1 MNRGSDL
8 LHPSPSFR
16 RRKGSKTLREKSS
29 DSATDPSI
37 MSNTGATQDAFH
49 GRHQDYAVE
58 TTDNSNTYLTPN
70 QRGKMPEARGN
81 QKSFSGEEQEKTA
94 EISQSHATLTSSEDQ
109 ELKSDSSN
117 FTKVDAVLG
126 KIEDNKIATKKSM
139 TDLVT
144 APKAAHA
151 KKSLRRF
158 FHRKGNKEP
167 TTPPSSSGK
176 TPGRRTISAPALIDA
191 SPNAKNVVN
200 FSRPI
205 ALHSSSDVSSGS
217 PALRG
222 ARDTELRGSNPF
234 SGPSATPEGLTDKS
248 GNITVG
254 LNASLV
260 SQHPDLRLPNAD
272 EV

>member
-8 LHPSPSFR
+8 LHPSPPFR

-49 GRHQDYAVE
+49 GHHQDYAVE
-58 TTDNSNTYLTPN
+58 NTDNSNTYLTPN

-81 QKSFSGEEQEKTA
+81 QKPFSGEEQEKTA

-126 KIEDNKIATKKSM
+126 KIDDNKTATKKSM
-139 TDLVT
+139 TDLIT
-144 APKAAHA
+144 APKAAQG

-167 TTPPSSSGK
+167 TTPPSSGK
-176 TPGRRTISAPALIDA
+176 TAGRRIISAPTLIDA

-205 ALHSSSDVSSGS
+205 ALHSSSDVSSAS
-217 PALRG
+217 PDVRG
-222 ARDTELRGSNPF
+222 GRDTELRGSSPF
-234 SGPSATPEGLTDKS
+234 SGPSATPEGLTDES

-260 SQHPDLRLPNAD
+260 SQHLDLRLPNAD

>member
-8 LHPSPSFR
+8 LHPSPPFR

-49 GRHQDYAVE
+49 GHHQDYAME

-70 QRGKMPEARGN
+70 QRGKMREARGN

-94 EISQSHATLTSSEDQ
+94 ETSQSHTTLTSSEDQ

-126 KIEDNKIATKKSM
+126 KIEDNKIATKKGM

-144 APKAAHA
+144 APKAAHG

-158 FHRKGNKEP
+158 FHRKGNREP

-176 TPGRRTISAPALIDA
+176 TPGRRIISAPALIDA

-205 ALHSSSDVSSGS
+205 ALHSSSDVSSES

-222 ARDTELRGSNPF
+222 ARDTELRGSNPIP
-234 SGPSATPEGLTDKS
+234 GPSASPEGLTDKS
-248 GNITVG
+248 ENITVG

-260 SQHPDLRLPNAD
+260 SQHPDLRLPNVD

>member
-1 MNRGSDL
+1 
-8 LHPSPSFR
+8 
-16 RRKGSKTLREKSS
+16 
-29 DSATDPSI
+29 

-49 GRHQDYAVE
+49 GHHQDHAVE
-58 TTDNSNTYLTPN
+58 STDNSNTYLSPN

-81 QKSFSGEEQEKTA
+81 QNPFYGEQQEKTP
-94 EISQSHATLTSSEDQ
+94 EINQSHATLTSSEDQ
-109 ELKSDSSN
+109 QLKSDSSN
-117 FTKVDAVLG
+117 FTKVEAALG
-126 KIEDNKIATKKSM
+126 KIEDKKIDKKKST
-139 TDLVT
+139 TDLVNL
-144 APKAAHA
+144 PKAAHG
-151 KKSLRRF
+151 KKSLRKL
-158 FHRKGNKEP
+158 FHRKGKNEP
-167 TTPPSSSGK
+167 TTPSSSSGK
-176 TPGRRTISAPALIDA
+176 TAGRRIISAPTLIDA

-217 PALRG
+217 PAVRG
-222 ARDTELRGSNPF
+222 GRDTGLRGSNPI

-260 SQHPDLRLPNAD
+260 SRHPDLRLPNAD